1 MRLVD
6 ACIDSIQIEALHSIA
21 NTIECISLNINGS
34 IERKRAW
41 IWYCSS
47 WIADVSACVCVEGG
61 GGIGKAS
68 NSYFSYSVWLQSILS
83 IKTSAQKECQRV
95 ILYPVNWFS
104 HCCRIISLKFFACFL
119 CNYILSNLLWTR
131 CALYRDCRL
140 LGLHTVYAMHLLPLP
155 LSNCKLKTIYRTR
168 KTRCAFR
175 MMRTFQS

>member
-1 MRLVD
+1 MRVSIRFKSKRFIPLRIQLSAFHWISTDQLSESVLESDIVRLELLTLV
-6 ACIDSIQIEALHSIA
+6 L
-21 NTIECISLNINGS
+21 
-34 IERKRAW
+34 
-41 IWYCSS
+41 
-47 WIADVSACVCVEGG
+47 VCVWKGG
-61 GGIGKAS
+61 WRGVGIGKAS